1 MTIDVPHQHLR
12 RSQLYRLHQR
22 AGARFDDYGGALC
35 VSRYG
40 EIADEVGHA
49 RRLGL
54 TDLSTLPR
62 IGFKG
67 RGAPDWVNNHG
78 ARLPGK
84 PNRALTQTDGSCVV
98 RLSEHEVLVLSGLSA
113 PGVLVG
119 ELILDADSAAEQRAY
134 LLPRA
139 DSHCWLALTGDD
151 ATQTLAKLCG
161 VDMRPGKFSEGSVA
175 QTSLARVNAI
185 VIRND
190 LNEDLACFYI
200 MCDVSM
206 TEFLW
211 ESLLDAMQEFGGQP
225 IGLAALRRI
234 QQT

>member
-1 MTIDVPHQHLR
+1 MTIELPDQHLR

-22 AGARFDDYGGALC
+22 AGAHFSEYDGALC

-40 EIADEVGHA
+40 EIADEVRQVRH
-49 RRLGL
+49 LGL

-67 RGAPDWVNNHG
+67 RGAPDWLSKHG
-78 ARLPGK
+78 ARLPGE
-84 PNRALTQTDGSCVV
+84 PNRALTQGDGSCLV
-98 RLSEHEVLVLSGLSA
+98 RLGEHEVLVLNGLGASSE
-113 PGVLVG
+113 LVG
-119 ELILDADSAAEQRAY
+119 RLSLDADSAAAQRAY

-139 DSHCWLALTGDD
+139 DSHCWLALTGDR

-161 VDMRPGKFSEGSVA
+161 VDMRLNKFSDGSVA
-175 QTSLARVNAI
+175 QTSLAKVNAI
-185 VIRND
+185 AIRND
-190 LNEDLACFYI
+190 LNEDVACFYV

-211 ESLLDAMQEFGGQP
+211 ESLLDAMLEFDGQP
-225 IGLAALRRI
+225 TGVAALHHIERG
-234 QQT
+234 